1 MSSLGG
7 SQRDGGNS
15 IDPGVPGAGNV
26 NRWAI
31 YPAVQNVDFE
41 GNKIVNADIDLCGET
56 IQDIT
61 MIDSI
66 LTGTTTLSPTHTFPG
81 RGVFV
86 AGSVPSV
93 VAQNPNPGVGQESR
107 ISAILG
113 SLDGGS
119 LYDTRWDLAST
130 FDGDFEV
137 RHVTDSPTSN
147 YTAIRVGNTLNDN
160 LNINTSKLI
169 LSQDLSVNRH
179 VVLGDTLTVNGDVVF
194 AGGDADFTIQHGDNN
209 LGSLNNKQITFGFNG
224 TSNYPH
230 FITSNHNASPSSGND
245 IRFWTSD
252 GTEGGVYPTN
262 AVLGLTIEDGG
273 IATGGVTAGNI
284 TSAGGI
290 TSVGDITTE
299 SSLRGDGVDAEH
311 VETNTMGYDTIT
323 GNVTSS
329 NYMNVSQITGT
340 YGIPG
345 EPDAL
350 TISGNVRQFLAR
362 GANSDG
368 FTGQWGLIKQ
378 SGMKI
383 FSNLGTLYSVNC
395 LELTSANE
403 LSIGTPRERI
413 QLFCGAADYTNTDS
427 YGVYC
432 KNPSGNYVGFAH
444 SEINGVKK
452 YSFTAHH
459 QSQYTGD
466 ITDENIGMVVESTGK
481 VVGLQSKDK
490 VYMGISK
497 TNPEYSNATPQV
509 RLTTTRGSKKV
520 LGVIADVKDGPD
532 TTTGSLVVAYD
543 QSGYEVGDKR
553 VMVNA
558 IGEGLVWVANTNGVV
573 MNGDLLQS
581 SSIPGYAEKQEDDIL
596 RSCTIG
602 KATMDCD
609 FIQEKVSEKMVLKD
623 DDGENVLDS
632 QGRMSWVASG
642 EKEDRY
648 TMRYVDSRKACL
660 LSCVYYCG

>member
-1 MSSLGG
+1 
-7 SQRDGGNS
+7 
-15 IDPGVPGAGNV
+15 
-26 NRWAI
+26 
-31 YPAVQNVDFE
+31 VDFE
-41 GNKIVNADIDLCGET
+41 GNKIVNADIDLCNET

-61 MIDSI
+61 MIDST

-93 VAQNPNPGVGQESR
+93 VAQNPLSQAGQEAR
-107 ISAILG
+107 ISTVLG
-113 SLDGGS
+113 SLDGTG
-119 LYDTRWDLAST
+119 LYNSRWDLAGT
-130 FDGDFEV
+130 FNGDFEV
-137 RHVTDSPTSN
+137 RHLTDSPTST
-147 YTAIRVGNTLNDN
+147 YTPIRLGNTLNDDI
-160 LNINTSKLI
+160 NISTSKLI
-169 LSQDLSVNRH
+169 LSQDLSVNDD
-179 VVLGDTLTVNGDVVF
+179 VFIGDTLTVNGDVVF
-194 AGGDADFTIQHGDNN
+194 AGSDADFTIQHGDTAS
-209 LGSLNNKQITFGFNG
+209 GSLNNTQITFGFNG

-230 FITSNHNASPSSGND
+230 FLTSNHNASPSSGNNL
-245 IRFWTSD
+245 RFWTSD
-252 GTEGGVYPTN
+252 GTENGVYPTN

-284 TSAGGI
+284 TSAGDI
-290 TSVGDITTE
+290 TSTGDITTE
-299 SSLRGDGVDAEH
+299 SSLVGVNVNA
-311 VETNTMGYDTIT
+311 TNGTIT
-323 GNVTSS
+323 NVTSENIDSS
-329 NYMNVSQITGT
+329 NIEVSVVTGT
-340 YGIPG
+340 EGVGP
-345 EPDAL
+345 EPKAL
-350 TISGNVRQFLAR
+350 TISGRVRQFTAR
-362 GANSDG
+362 VLNSEIY
-368 FTGQWGLIKQ
+368 TGQWGLTPKID
-378 SGMKI
+378 MKI
-383 FSNLGTLYSVNC
+383 FANLPAMYSVNC

-403 LSIGTPRERI
+403 LVVGTPRERI
-413 QLFCGAADYTNTDS
+413 QLFAGAADDTNTDS
-427 YGVYC
+427 YGVFC

-543 QSGYEVGDKR
+543 QSGYEMGDKR

-581 SSIPGYAEKQEDDIL
+581 SSIPGYAERQEDDIL

-609 FIQEKVSEKMVLKD
+609 FIQEKVSEKTVLKD

-632 QGRMSWVASG
+632 QGRMIWVASG

-648 TMRYVDSRKACL
+648 TMRYIDSRKACL